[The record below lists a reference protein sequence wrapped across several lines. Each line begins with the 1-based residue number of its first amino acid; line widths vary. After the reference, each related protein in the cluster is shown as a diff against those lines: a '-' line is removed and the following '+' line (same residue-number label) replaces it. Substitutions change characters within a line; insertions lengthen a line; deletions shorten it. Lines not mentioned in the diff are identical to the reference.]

1 MIGKGEPEY
10 RACEM
15 AEITRSSFRYVTRPR
30 DDSEL
35 TERIKAIA
43 HKHKRYGYRRAW
55 ALLRRSGLKVN
66 RKRVWRIWKSEGMS
80 LPRRRP
86 RKRRKGIGEVPCKAI
101 RPNHVWTYDFIHD
114 ACEDGRKLKMLT
126 VEDEFTRECHKI
138 APDRSIRAG
147 KVVEILKALFFELG
161 APSYLR
167 SDNGPEFIAKAIK
180 DYLLESETKTIY
192 IDPGKPWQNA
202 FEESFHGRFRDEC
215 LNMEEFYSLAEA
227 RVITEMWRRQYNEE
241 RPHSSLDYMTPREF
255 KDAWRR
261 SEEKKKMSLS
271 LYRLPDGKAKG
282 DLKKEKPRD
291 KHEALP
297 ISITPAS
304 ALRSLSSVALSS
316 AQAANILTNNQHFST
331 GEF

>member
-1 MIGKGEPEY
+1 MVGKGEPEY
-10 RACEM
+10 RACKL
-15 AEITRSSFRYVTRPR
+15 AEIARSSFRYVPRPR

-35 TERIKAIA
+35 TERIKAIT

-55 ALLRRSGLKVN
+55 ALLRREGIKVN

-80 LPRRRP
+80 LPRRKP
-86 RKRRKGIGEVPCKAI
+86 RKRRKGIGEVPCKAL
-101 RPNHVWTYDFIHD
+101 RPYHVWTYDFIHD
-114 ACEDGRKLKMLT
+114 ACENGRKLKMLT
-126 VEDEFTRECHKI
+126 VEDEFTRECLRI

-147 KVVEILKALFFELG
+147 KIVEILKALFNEHG
-161 APSYLR
+161 APSYIR

-192 IDPGKPWQNA
+192 IDPGCPWQNA

-215 LNMEEFYSLAEA
+215 LNMEEFHSLAEA

-241 RPHSSLDYMTPREF
+241 RPHSSLGYMTPMEF
-255 KDAWRR
+255 KETWRR

-271 LYRLPDGKAKG
+271 HSGLCGW
-282 DLKKEKPRD
+282 KEPANERRD
-291 KHEALP
+291 SSFSNKSRPSAQ
-297 ISITPAS
+297 SPAS

-316 AQAANILTNNQHFST
+316 AQAGNSLTDNQQLST